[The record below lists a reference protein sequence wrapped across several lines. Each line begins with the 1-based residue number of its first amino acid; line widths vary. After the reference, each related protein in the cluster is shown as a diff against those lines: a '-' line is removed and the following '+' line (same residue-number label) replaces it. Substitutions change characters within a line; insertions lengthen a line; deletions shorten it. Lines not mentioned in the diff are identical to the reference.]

1 MEEDASPGW
10 PATRDFI
17 FQAPADLSGRYLAR
31 VAGLTQ
37 IKPFAAGRPI
47 CVPSASHLRAGSV
60 PSASHQAAAKR
71 LDGSYIHAMSMSLP
85 DTRCGAMI
93 LAAGRG
99 ERMRPL
105 TDTCPKPLLFVRGK
119 PLMQWPIEALARAG
133 MRDVLVNTAWLG
145 DQIESYFAGPSV
157 AWAPDLTQPGLDSQ
171 IGVPVR
177 LEGAPVWLEGASVR
191 LEGASVRLVRAPV
204 RLVYSHEGRD
214 FGGAL
219 ETAGGIA
226 RALPQ
231 LADLFWLLAGD
242 VFVPEFVFSEAARRA
257 FMASD
262 ALAHI
267 WLVLNPP
274 HNPKG
279 DFGLTQEG
287 LARNDG
293 PGRYTYSTIGLFRH
307 ALFAP
312 PFCDIPAGNPAGAR
326 AALAPLLRIAAQH
339 ERLTAQLY
347 TGPWTDV
354 GTPERLAQLQIPR
367 AS

>member
-1 MEEDASPGW
+1 
-10 PATRDFI
+10 
-17 FQAPADLSGRYLAR
+17 
-31 VAGLTQ
+31 
-37 IKPFAAGRPI
+37 
-47 CVPSASHLRAGSV
+47 
-60 PSASHQAAAKR
+60 
-71 LDGSYIHAMSMSLP
+71 
-85 DTRCGAMI
+85 MI

-133 MRDVLVNTAWLG
+133 VRDVLVNTAWLG
-145 DQIESYFAGPSV
+145 DRIESYFASPSV

-171 IGVPVR
+171 IDVPVR
-177 LEGAPVWLEGASVR
+177 LVGAA
-191 LEGASVRLVRAPV
+191 VRLVGAPV

-231 LADLFWLLAGD
+231 LADPFWLLAGD
-242 VFVPEFVFSEAARRA
+242 VFVPEFVFSEPARRA
-257 FMASD
+257 FMASG

-287 LARNDG
+287 RARNDG
-293 PGRYTYSTIGLFRH
+293 PGRHTYSTIGLFRH

-312 PFCDIPAGNPAGAR
+312 PYCEIPAGNPAGAR
-326 AALAPLLRIAAQH
+326 APLAPLLRIAAQH

-354 GTPERLAQLQIPR
+354 GTPERLAQLQISR

>member
-1 MEEDASPGW
+1 
-10 PATRDFI
+10 
-17 FQAPADLSGRYLAR
+17 
-31 VAGLTQ
+31 
-37 IKPFAAGRPI
+37 
-47 CVPSASHLRAGSV
+47 
-60 PSASHQAAAKR
+60 
-71 LDGSYIHAMSMSLP
+71 
-85 DTRCGAMI
+85 
-93 LAAGRG
+93 
-99 ERMRPL
+99 
-105 TDTCPKPLLFVRGK
+105 
-119 PLMQWPIEALARAG
+119 MQWPIEALARAG

-177 LEGAPVWLEGASVR
+177 LEGAPVWLEGVPVRLEGAPVRLEGAPVWLEGASVR

-231 LADLFWLLAGD
+231 LADPFWLLAGD